1 MKTAQEYLDF
11 AQANMHRMAYKR
23 KMDVLFPNG
32 WGAQDLA
39 DWLCRNKTGK
49 GISELEPI
57 TSHTP
62 GFIPQANYDVQDVTD
77 TVESRLA
84 QYRQIFSADTPND
97 EMMLRILCQNE
108 VTIEKLN
115 TKADTLINN
124 GRITSKDLQDVVN
137 MLTKLSTECRLI
149 QKDLGIDKPSRGEGQ
164 DAGLKLMDYVQQ
176 AKKVLH
182 KQGFPI
188 ACPSCFHSEAKI
200 RNLYGFVVWHLQD
213 EVEWSFTWKCPRCNA
228 KNKFNQ
234 DIVPDLR
241 AMFEWT

>member
-1 MKTAQEYLDF
+1 MKTAREYLDF

-23 KMDVLFPNG
+23 KMDALFPNG
-32 WGAQDLA
+32 WGAQELA
-39 DWLCRNKTGK
+39 DWLCRSKTGK
-49 GISELEPI
+49 GLSELEPI
-57 TSHTP
+57 TSQMQEFP
-62 GFIPQANYDVQDVTD
+62 PQENYDVQDVTD
-77 TVESRLA
+77 AVEGRLA

-108 VTIEKLN
+108 ITIEKLN
-115 TKADTLINN
+115 GKADSLINS

-137 MLTKLSTECRLI
+137 MLTKLSAECRLI

-164 DAGLKLMDYVQQ
+164 DAGVKLMDYVQQ

-200 RNLYGFVVWHLQD
+200 RNLYGFVVWHLEGD
-213 EVEWSFTWKCPRCNA
+213 VKWSFVWTCPRCKT
-228 KNKFNQ
+228 KNTFTSE
-234 DIVPDLR
+234 IVADLR
-241 AMFEWT
+241 DMFEWN